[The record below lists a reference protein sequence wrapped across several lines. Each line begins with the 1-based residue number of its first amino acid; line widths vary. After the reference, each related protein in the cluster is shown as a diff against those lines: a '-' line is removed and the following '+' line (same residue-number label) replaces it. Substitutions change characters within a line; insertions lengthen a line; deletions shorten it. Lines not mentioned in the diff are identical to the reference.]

1 MPTVHR
7 GVRTAWSPHSILG
20 INVAG
25 HLRIRRPT
33 GTYTARLSA
42 ELRQPGARIQASG
55 QDHRIHRVDQTV
67 GAGKIALQDACPADD
82 QQPIAAADGEH
93 IP

>member
-7 GVRTAWSPHSILG
+7 GGRTAWSPHSMRAIH
-20 INVAG
+20 VAG
-25 HLRIRRPT
+25 LLRIRRPT
-33 GTYTARLSA
+33 GTYRARLSA

-67 GAGKIALQDACPADD
+67 GGGKIALQDACPADD
-82 QQPIAAADGEH
+82 QQPIAAPDGEY